1 MTKLLGLDLG
11 TSSLK
16 ALIVDAAGRTAGVG
30 SAEYPIDRPHPDHAE
45 QDPEDWWRAAAM
57 AVGQAI
63 AAAPGLANDIAA
75 IGLTGQMHGTVVL
88 DGSLQPLSP
97 AIIWP
102 DRRSERQV
110 QAITATIGAERL
122 VEIAG
127 SPVATGFQAAT
138 LGWLREE
145 QPALWHQIRHVLLPK
160 DYLRWRMTGQLS
172 TDPSD
177 AAGTLLLDARSR
189 RWSGEILAA
198 LDLDAAVLPDIVP
211 STHVVGRLAHSAATH
226 LGLPAGIPV
235 VQGAA
240 DTAAS
245 ALGTGIVSPTTL
257 LITVSTG
264 GQLVLPA
271 TDVSVDRQGRIHT
284 FCSALE
290 PESGQAGWYQMA
302 ATLCAGMAMRWLRDQ
317 VFGLTAPDAYT
328 LMTGWAAETRAGAGG
343 LVFLPYLVGERS
355 PHMDPAARGVFLGL
369 NARHGRAELVRA
381 VMEGIAL
388 SCYDAY
394 AVLAELGARP
404 QRMILAGGGARSP
417 LWQRIFADVFNLPLQ
432 RPTVSEQSAL
442 GACLLAGAG
451 VGLFDLVDTATRWA
465 TFEPPVA
472 PDAQQHADY
481 LGLLDIFR
489 DAYRNNS
496 TAFRRLRHYDC
507 GTQTGLGQS

>member
-1 MTKLLGLDLG
+1 MTARLLGLDLG

-16 ALIVDAAGRTAGVG
+16 ALIVDAAGRAAGVG
-30 SAEYPIDRPHPDHAE
+30 IAEYPIHRPHPDHAE
-45 QDPEDWWRAAAM
+45 QDPEDWWRAAAT
-57 AVGQAI
+57 AVRQAV
-63 AAAPGLANDIAA
+63 AAAPGLADEVVA

-88 DGSLQPLSP
+88 DRSLQPLAP

-110 QAITATIGAERL
+110 QTITTTIGAERL
-122 VEIAG
+122 VQIAG

-138 LGWLREE
+138 LCWLRDE
-145 QPALWHQIRHVLLPK
+145 QPALWRAVRHVLLPK
-160 DYLRWRMTGQLS
+160 DYLRWRLTGQLS

-177 AAGTLLLDARSR
+177 AAGTLLLDARAR
-189 RWSGEILAA
+189 RWSETILSA
-198 LDLDAAVLPDIVP
+198 LDLDARMLPEIVP
-211 STHVVGRLAHSAATH
+211 STHVVGRLTPPAAAH

-264 GQLVLPA
+264 GQLVLPT
-271 TDVSVDRQGRIHT
+271 TDVSIDVRGRIHT

-290 PESGQAGWYQMA
+290 PGSGVAAWYQMA

-317 VFGLTAPDAYT
+317 VFGITSPDAYT
-328 LMTGWAAETRAGAGG
+328 LMSEWAAESPPGAGG

-355 PHMDPAARGVFLGL
+355 PHMDPAARGMFLGL

-381 VMEGIAL
+381 VMEGITL

-404 QRMILAGGGARSP
+404 QRVILSGGGVRSR

-451 VGLFDLVDTATRWA
+451 VGLFDLVDAATRWA
-465 TFEPPVA
+465 TFEPAVTPQ
-472 PDAQQHADY
+472 AQRHASY
-481 LGLLDIFR
+481 MELLGIFR
-489 DAYRNNS
+489 DAYRNNTS
-496 TAFRRLRHYDC
+496 AFRHLRDYDR
-507 GTQTGLGQS
+507 GS